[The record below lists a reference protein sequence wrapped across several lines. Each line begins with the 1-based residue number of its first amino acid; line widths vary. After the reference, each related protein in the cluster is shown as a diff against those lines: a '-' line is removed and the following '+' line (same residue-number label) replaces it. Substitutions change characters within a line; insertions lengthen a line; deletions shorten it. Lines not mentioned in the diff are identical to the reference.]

1 MVNKPFSNPTLN
13 TVPITDATR
22 NTSNLEDMNN
32 LAIQQLQQYQ
42 QQMRV
47 IQKQW
52 AQKPMFPNYLVHTH

>member
-47 IQKQW
+47 IQKQ
-52 AQKPMFPNYLVHTH
+52 